1 VIVRFTKALDVTTDE
16 LLGIKQIPTTGTKLT
31 LKTLK
36 RLKKIEELP
45 PSQQKTLLR
54 TIDTFLKGAEK

>member
-1 VIVRFTKALDVTTDE
+1 VIVRFAKALDVTADE
-16 LLGIKQIPTTGTKLT
+16 LLGIKQTPTTGTKPT